1 MSEILLET
9 LIKDL
14 NEEQI
19 KYLNSKSEVRQSC
32 NEYLHDLFSN
42 HDLLSI
48 DSYTTTTVKDKK
60 EQTLAEE
67 IAELGLSQRKLGQ
80 ILGDLSNKNRN
91 LIIQLRRNLSLVND
105 TICSQI
111 EREINTTGKIITQE
125 LHTKSEHHSS
135 NIFQNLSGDGVRK
148 SISTNKLILCNVDS
162 VLDFLELPALCKFCV
177 LQGNYQE
184 ALEVSILA
192 EGLLLRFP
200 KFEIFRKI
208 YEQTQNEIALMM
220 KRLIKLLNADLKQHT
235 ISKIFQTLNRL
246 EFFASDTSNSSE
258 VFSIVDSSQSRPQK
272 DKFLKL
278 AFLNGRFKFITSE
291 VENLSPFLKFNKVT
305 YLKRYIEIYREHIFG
320 SLSIYHSLFA
330 TPVVSLKHQEVNS
343 IDQYLTSEFV
353 RKLATLLSDDL
364 VKLLPQ
370 IRNNQHDSLDSRIQV
385 DGLVLQIIYL
395 CKSLLKYNQDFEN
408 ILLGRLVYANEPIL
422 AEKEWLTNLGKVKK
436 IRS

>member
-14 NEEQI
+14 NEDQV

-32 NEYLHDLFSN
+32 NGYLHDLFSN

-48 DSYTTTTVKDKK
+48 DSYTTTTVKNKK

-80 ILGDLSNKNRN
+80 ILGDLTNQNRD
-91 LIIQLRRNLSLVND
+91 LIIQLRRNLSLAND
-105 TICSQI
+105 TICAQF
-111 EREINTTGKIITQE
+111 EREIHTMERIITQE
-125 LHTKSEHHSS
+125 LHSKSENYPS
-135 NIFQNLSGDGVRK
+135 NIFQNLSGDNVKK
-148 SISTNKLILCNVDS
+148 SIGTNKLILSNVDS

-200 KFEIFRKI
+200 RFEIFRKI
-208 YEQTQNEIALMM
+208 YEQTQKEIALMM
-220 KRLIKLLNADLKQHT
+220 KRLIKLLNTDLKQHT

-246 EFFASDTSNSSE
+246 EFFASDNSNSSE
-258 VFSIVDSSQSRPQK
+258 TFSINDNSQVRPQK

-305 YLKRYIEIYREHIFG
+305 YLKRYVEIYREHIFG

-330 TPVVSLKHQEVNS
+330 APVASLKHQEITN

-353 RKLATLLSDDL
+353 RKLASLLSDDL
-364 VKLLPQ
+364 EKLLPQ
-370 IRNNQHDSLDSRIQV
+370 IRNNQHDLIDSRIQV
-385 DGLVLQIIYL
+385 DGLILQIIYL
-395 CKSLLKYNQDFEN
+395 CKSLLKYDQDFEN
-408 ILLGRLVYANEPIL
+408 ILLGRLIYTKEPVL
-422 AEKEWLTNLGKVKK
+422 TEKEWLANLAKVKK